1 MTNEPTNT
9 LNTKTVA
16 FPLPLYKDAL
26 TRAMKNADDNWFKS
40 LFALSDNNPDF
51 ILNEEGQT
59 VWMLWNQICNEEK
72 VKREEKSVFIDYIM
86 KNVHADDCNY
96 LYTLY
101 KRGGVVLLEKITD
114 ISTNININAHDENG
128 FTVLDRL
135 LIEENVQNEDIAAL
149 RQKGYRFGLNLLG
162 IFSNYFRKSM
172 TKSEPNSYYAADV
185 NLFGKRFDF
194 LDDRIHDAIA
204 QGISGDFGRRLVIY
218 EDESDWSRRQYEL
231 IPYSR
236 ETREGTY
243 MGIDPVYF
251 EPLWTIKGTTY
262 ITLNEMLNHE
272 NLTIDGKL
280 QFCEDGPSEDFDYDS
295 PCEYEDSF

>member
-1 MTNEPTNT
+1 MTTEQTNT

-26 TRAMKNADDNWFKS
+26 TRAMKNADGNWFKS

-59 VWMLWNQICNEEK
+59 VWMLWNQICTSEK
-72 VKREEKSVFIDYIM
+72 VKREEKSWRIEEIM
-86 KNVHADDCNY
+86 EDVHADDCND

-101 KRGGVVLLEKITD
+101 LRGGVALLEKITD

-135 LIEENVQNEDIAAL
+135 LKEENVQNEDIAAL

-172 TKSEPNSYYAADV
+172 TKSEPNSCYAADV

-194 LDDRIHDAIA
+194 LDDRIKDAIA

-218 EDESDWSRRQYEL
+218 EDESDWTRRQYEL
-231 IPYSR
+231 TPYPR

-243 MGIDPVYF
+243 IGIDSVYF
-251 EPLWTIKGTTY
+251 EPLWIISGTTY

-280 QFCEDGPSEDFDYDS
+280 QFCENDFDDFDCDS
-295 PCEYEDSF
+295 PCEYENSF